1 MKKMI
6 RLLSIAAPVVYMMA
20 IWIMSGLPDD
30 TIMDLP
36 NNTVDHFLKESLH
49 LVEFAILYVLII
61 YAFLAN
67 GKLTP
72 FISLAAAI
80 FASFYGLAD
89 EIHQAFIPY
98 RSATLIDAIKD
109 VTGIFIAFT
118 IVKYMYFEKNSRIG
132 RWMAVFS
139 EWARPQ

>member
-1 MKKMI
+1 MI

>member
-1 MKKMI
+1 MKKII
-6 RLLSIAAPVVYMMA
+6 RLLSIAAPVVYMMT
-20 IWIMSGLPDD
+20 IWVMSGLPHD

-72 FISLAAAI
+72 FISLAAAM

>member
-1 MKKMI
+1 MI

-20 IWIMSGLPDD
+20 IWAMSGLPHD

-36 NNTVDHFLKESLH
+36 NNTVDQFLKESLH